1 MTSNCQCGS
10 HPPAKPEAVELA
22 KLEAIVADCRARKAK
37 AAPGTP
43 MPLIACLADKTAVR
57 EAITAR
63 LEASKASVAA
73 SAAKL
78 KAQAAV
84 AAVAT
89 APKPA
94 APASRPPAKASGDTS
109 RSARREAA
117 RTASTFSAGTAHTF
131 SDALLSQ
138 AAVHRSSPE
147 SDRAIAT
154 AELEKR
160 GFTVSPS
167 GVISKST
174 VKPNTEQN
182 PPL

>member
-117 RTASTFSAGTAHTF
+117 RIASTLSAATAHAF
-131 SDALLSQ
+131 PESYLHR
-138 AAVHRSSPE
+138 AATHRSSPE
-147 SDRAIAT
+147 PDRQIAT
-154 AELEKR
+154 AELQRR
-160 GFTVSPS
+160 GMTVSPE
-167 GVISKST
+167 GIISRST
-174 VKPNTEQN
+174 RKD
-182 PPL
+182 